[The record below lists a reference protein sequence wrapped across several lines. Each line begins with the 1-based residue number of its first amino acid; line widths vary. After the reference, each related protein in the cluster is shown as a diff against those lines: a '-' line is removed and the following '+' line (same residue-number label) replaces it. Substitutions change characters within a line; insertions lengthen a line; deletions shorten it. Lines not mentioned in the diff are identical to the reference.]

1 MKVLVATDKPF
12 AKVAVDGI
20 RKEIEAAGYE
30 FALLEKYTEKA
41 QLLDA
46 VKDANA
52 IIIRSDIVDAE
63 VLDAA
68 KELKIVVRAGAGYDN
83 VDLAAATAHNVC
95 VMNTPGQNSNAVA
108 ELALAEILSIPR
120 FVHTSNVE
128 MREGIWGKKAYKGE
142 EVLGKTLGL
151 IGYGRIAKS
160 LAEKAKAL
168 GMDIIFFDPGV
179 EENTEGHVSFDEILA
194 KSDFISLHIPGGEA
208 NYHIIG
214 AEEFGKM
221 KDGVYL
227 IDLARGGVV
236 DEEAL
241 VDAIESGKV
250 KAAALDVYEE
260 EPTKNDRILQ
270 CKAIS
275 ITPHIGAST
284 KEAQKRI
291 GQEVVDIL
299 KENFPL

>member
-1 MKVLVATDKPF
+1 MVRVLITD
-12 AKVAVDGI
+12 GM
-20 RKEIEAAGYE
+20 
-30 FALLEKYTEKA
+30 
-41 QLLDA
+41 
-46 VKDANA
+46 
-52 IIIRSDIVDAE
+52 DAE
-63 VLDAA
+63 KKQQLID
-68 KELKIVVRAGAGYDN
+68 AGYDVIDEE
-83 VDLAAATAHNVC
+83 VDVDQLKEMIKEVDVAVIRSRTKITKEIVDESLATKQFKAVIRAGVGLDNIDVGYATENGIKVF
-95 VMNTPGQNSNAVA
+95 NTPNASSNAVA

-236 DEEAL
+236 GEEAL